1 MQTLKPLCNGHSQSN
16 NIIYNGLDISSY
28 IFHTDFNTSLQT
40 QKSKEMKKHLML
52 IVLVVLLI
60 TGMCLQSCDKDA
72 LPQPEIEMEVPV
84 QEEDSQHLNRGITI
98 APK

>member
-1 MQTLKPLCNGHSQSN
+1 
-16 NIIYNGLDISSY
+16 
-28 IFHTDFNTSLQT
+28 
-40 QKSKEMKKHLML
+40 MKKHLML

-60 TGMCLQSCDKDA
+60 TGMFLQSCDKDA